1 MSTALAVVSR
11 HPRLVAVWA
20 IVTAQTGFYVLGLI
34 LRPYDLTFL
43 LVTSAD
49 RLILQLSPA
58 LVLLFG
64 LALRATPS
72 PGPGQTYA
80 SERQQ

>member
-1 MSTALAVVSR
+1 
-11 HPRLVAVWA
+11 VWA
-20 IVTAQTGFYVLGLI
+20 IVTAQVAFYVLGLI

-64 LALRATPS
+64 LALRATRS
-72 PGPGQTYA
+72 PEPGQTYA
-80 SERQQ
+80 PEMRQ

>member
-1 MSTALAVVSR
+1 
-11 HPRLVAVWA
+11 
-20 IVTAQTGFYVLGLI
+20 VLGLI

-58 LVLLFG
+58 LVLLLG
-64 LALRATPS
+64 LALRAYPRAEVVE
-72 PGPGQTYA
+72 QA
-80 SERQQ
+80 A